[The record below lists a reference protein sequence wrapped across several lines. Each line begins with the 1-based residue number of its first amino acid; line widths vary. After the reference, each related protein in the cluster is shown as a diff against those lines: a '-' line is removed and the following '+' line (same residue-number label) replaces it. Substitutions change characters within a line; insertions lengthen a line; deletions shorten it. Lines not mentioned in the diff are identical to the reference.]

1 MVPGA
6 HPKGVSV
13 GGGGGGFS
21 SNFSSKKGGR
31 GSNHLLRVREIGTE
45 MIQMSES

>member
-13 GGGGGGFS
+13 GGGGIQQQFFFKKRGQGVQPPTQS
-21 SNFSSKKGGR
+21 ERDWYRNDSN
-31 GSNHLLRVREIGTE
+31 E
-45 MIQMSES
+45 